1 MFQVLV
7 ESLNFTG
14 MIQKATLKFLED
26 LRRNNNKPW
35 FDAHR
40 KAYEAAREDFAAF
53 IDSLIAAFGKTEPAI
68 LHLKAKD
75 CMFRI
80 NRDVRFSKNKE
91 PYKTN
96 FGAYINAEG
105 KKSLKG
111 GYYFHLEPG
120 GSFTGGGLWQPM
132 PTELAKIR
140 QEIDYNLPEF
150 DKILGSKKFRDT
162 YGGLTV
168 EAGQILSRVPK
179 GYEPDNPAATYL
191 KYKSFTALAN
201 LPDTVLTGSAL
212 LSTTVKAFQTLLPLI
227 TFINRG
233 IDE

>member
-1 MFQVLV
+1 
-7 ESLNFTG
+7 
-14 MIQKATLKFLED
+14 MIQQATLKFLEA
-26 LRRNNNKPW
+26 LKYNNNKPW

-40 KAYEAAREDFAAF
+40 KEYENAREDFAGF
-53 IDSLIAAFGKTEPAI
+53 VDSLIAAFGKTEPSI

-91 PYKTN
+91 PYKSN

-105 KKSLKG
+105 KKSVKA

-132 PTELAKIR
+132 PVELARIR

-150 DKILGSKKFRDT
+150 EKILETKKFKDT
-162 YGGLTV
+162 YGKLSV
-168 EAGQILSRVPK
+168 EEGQVLSRVPK
-179 GYEPDNPAATYL
+179 GYEPDNPAAAYL
-191 KYKSFTALAN
+191 KLKSYTALTG
-201 LPDTVLTGSAL
+201 LPDTQLIAKSL
-212 LSTTVKAFQTLLPLI
+212 LPTTVKAFQVLQPLI
-227 TFINRG
+227 AFINRG
-233 IDE
+233 VGE

>member
-1 MFQVLV
+1 
-7 ESLNFTG
+7 
-14 MIQKATLKFLED
+14 MIQKTTLTFLEA
-26 LRRNNNKPW
+26 LKYNNNKPW

-40 KAYEAAREDFAAF
+40 KEYETARADFAGF
-53 IDSLIAAFGKTEPAI
+53 VDNLIAAFGKTEPSI

-105 KKSLKG
+105 KKSLKA

-132 PTELAKIR
+132 PAELARVR

-150 DKILGSKKFRDT
+150 EKILGTKKFRDT
-162 YGGLTV
+162 YGGLSV
-168 EAGQILSRVPK
+168 EEGQILSRVPK

-191 KYKSFTALAN
+191 KYKSYTALAN
-201 LPDTVLTGSAL
+201 LPDNLLPGSAL
-212 LSTTVKAFQTLLPLI
+212 QTTTVKAFQTLQPLI
-227 TFINRG
+227 AFINRG

>member
-1 MFQVLV
+1 
-7 ESLNFTG
+7 
-14 MIQKATLKFLED
+14 MIQKATLTFLET
-26 LRRNNNKPW
+26 LKYNNNKPW

-40 KAYEAAREDFAAF
+40 KEYEAARADFAGF
-53 IDSLIAAFGKTEPAI
+53 VDKLIAAFGKTEPSV

-111 GYYFHLEPG
+111 GYYFHLESG

-132 PTELAKIR
+132 PAELAKLR

-150 DKILGSKKFRDT
+150 EKILGTKKFRDT

-168 EAGQILSRVPK
+168 EEGQILSRVPK
-179 GYEPDNPAATYL
+179 GYEPDNPAAAYL

-201 LPDTVLTGSAL
+201 LPNTLLTGTAL
-212 LSTTVKAFQTLLPLI
+212 LTTTVKAFQTLQPLI
-227 TFINRG
+227 AFINRA